1 MFMYQ
6 YFGFQTGCMAQ
17 RSRELPYACPLR
29 SRPTRV
35 RGEVLSV
42 GLTSVI

>member
-1 MFMYQ
+1 MYMYQ
-6 YFGFQTGCMAQ
+6 YIGFQTGCTAQ
-17 RSRELPYACPLR
+17 RSPELPYACPLR
-29 SRPTRV
+29 SRLTRV